1 MTQASRC
8 SECAAELPPGSSE
21 GLCPPCLL
29 KLGFAAESETVA
41 ATHLPADASDPAAA
55 DELPE
60 RIGSYQIL
68 EVLVVVQDDL
78 DVWCEELA
86 HFPVGVLHEQE
97 SAAGRDLEGA
107 EVHLPADRAV
117 EAYLGAVEEAP
128 VVLTVDVCG
137 DLGTDAE
144 TVFAARV
151 ADIEPLGMH
160 TTVALNLGGVQFLAT
175 ASGEREFSD
184 GAQVNVT
191 IETDKL
197 HFFDPETGRRLA
209 LT

>member
-1 MTQASRC
+1 MLT
-8 SECAAELPPGSSE
+8 LPP
-21 GLCPPCLL
+21 
-29 KLGFAAESETVA
+29 
-41 ATHLPADASDPAAA
+41 PAAQGLSTALSEVEIGLRPEHVSITA
-55 DELPE
+55 D
-60 RIGSYQIL
+60 
-68 EVLVVVQDDL
+68 
-78 DVWCEELA
+78 
-86 HFPVGVLHEQE
+86 
-97 SAAGRDLEGA
+97 
-107 EVHLPADRAV
+107 
-117 EAYLGAVEEAP
+117 
-128 VVLTVDVCG
+128 
-137 DLGTDAE
+137 GTDAE

-197 HFFDPETGRRLA
+197 HFFDPETGRRLT